1 MDLRSVGVI
10 LPQRREVKAQP
21 ASEARLYDLV
31 IIGGG
36 PAGMTAAVYAA
47 RKRLE
52 TLLVSKDLGGQ
63 TLLTSEVENYMGYQY
78 ITGEELAAKFQEQV
92 KQFPIALH
100 VGDGVEKLAAE
111 GRLRQSEGQFSITT
125 KGAKRFRGRTV
136 IIASGKRS
144 RAINVPGEGRLIGRG
159 VSYCATCDA
168 PLFAGKDVAV
178 VGGGNSAFTAVAD
191 LIPIAGQIYVVNHAY
206 DWQADPIL
214 LERAERSG
222 KMTSFVGHQV
232 VEILGQDRVEG
243 IVIQPRDDGEAG
255 KGKRQRTGTVRRR
268 KELAVQGVFVEIGLV
283 PNSEFAQ
290 GLVQLNRVGEVMVDC
305 KGQTDVPGVFA
316 AGDVTTVPEKQI
328 IIAAGEGAKATLSAY
343 EYLLTEVGI

>member
-1 MDLRSVGVI
+1 MDLRSIGVI
-10 LPQRREVKAQP
+10 LPQQREVQAQQ
-21 ASEARLYDLV
+21 ASETRLYDLI

-47 RKRLE
+47 RKRLA
-52 TLLVSKDLGGQ
+52 TLMVAKDLGGQ
-63 TLLTSEVENYMGYQY
+63 TLLTSEIENYMGYQY

-111 GRLRQSEGQFSITT
+111 EGQFSVTT
-125 KGAKRFRGRTV
+125 EGRKRFRGRTV

-144 RAINVPGEGRLIGRG
+144 RQLNLPGERKLIGRG

-168 PLFAGKDVAV
+168 PLFAGRDVAV
-178 VGGGNSAFTAVAD
+178 IGGGNSAFTAVAD
-191 LIPIAGQIYVVNHAY
+191 LVPIAGRIYVVNHA
-206 DWQADPIL
+206 DKWQADPIL

-222 KMTSFVGHQV
+222 KMTSFLGYQV
-232 VEILGQDRVEG
+232 VEVLGRDRVEG
-243 IVIQPRDDGEAG
+243 IVIRPRDDGA
-255 KGKRQRTGTVRRR
+255 VR
-268 KELAVQGVFVEIGLV
+268 ELAVQGVFVEIGLV

-290 GLVQLNRVGEVMVDC
+290 GLVQLNPVGEVLVDC
-305 KGQTDVPGVFA
+305 KGQTNVPGVFA

-328 IIAAGEGAKATLSAY
+328 IIAAGEGAKAALSAY
-343 EYLLTEVGI
+343 EYLLMEVGI